1 MLFRSTAAISCTGWG
16 EYYIRLVMAKTICD
30 QLEYANRTLQEA
42 TQEMVMEKL
51 PKLGGDG
58 GLIAV
63 DKNGNIAMPF
73 CTEGMYR
80 GFVKRENAN
89 APVKKAVAMFKD

>member
-1 MLFRSTAAISCTGWG
+1 MLFRFIKI
-16 EYYIRLVMAKTICD
+16 E
-30 QLEYANRTLQEA
+30 
-42 TQEMVMEKL
+42 L

-63 DKNGNIAMPF
+63 DKQGEPILPF

-80 GFVKRENAN
+80 GYIQKVAGKNDLKR
-89 APVKKAVAMFKD
+89 VVAIYRD